1 MNVKYVEYSFY
12 LTYAFLITTGTITFI
27 ESIRTT
33 NSSMRNILN
42 LETCISIIASFFYTK
57 FVEEFK
63 KDTDTIDYKGINI
76 NRYVDWAIT
85 TPLMLLVLILA
96 FKYNL
101 SGKAVVSFYD
111 YAIILFLN
119 YSMLI
124 IGYLGE
130 INKIERLT
138 ANILGFGFFG
148 GLYAFIYKRYIAIK
162 YNLQNTTLYYTFL
175 LLWSLY
181 GVFYLMKNDYRNI
194 GYNTLDLIAKCFVGL
209 YFWAYFAGI
218 FN

>member
-63 KDTDTIDYKGINI
+63 KDTIDYKGINI

-96 FKYNL
+96 FKYNI

-111 YAIILFLN
+111 YVIILLLN

-138 ANILGFGFFG
+138 ANILGFIFFG

>member
-27 ESIRTT
+27 ESMRTK

-42 LETCISIIASFFYTK
+42 LETCISIVASFFYTK
-57 FVEEFK
+57 FVGEFK
-63 KDTDTIDYKGINI
+63 KDNAQIDYKGINI

-85 TPLMLLVLILA
+85 TPMMLLVLILA
-96 FKYNL
+96 FKYNIT
-101 SGKAVVSFYD
+101 GKAVVSFYD
-111 YAIILFLN
+111 FIIILLLN
-119 YSMLI
+119 YSMLV

-130 INKIERLT
+130 INKIKRVV
-138 ANILGFGFFG
+138 ANILGFVFFG
-148 GLYAFIYKRYIAIK
+148 GLYAFIYNRYIAIK
-162 YNLQNTTLYYTFL
+162 ANVQNTALYYTFL

-181 GVFYLMKNDYRNI
+181 GVFYLMKDEYRNI
-194 GYNTLDLIAKCFVGL
+194 GYNFLDLIAKCFVGL